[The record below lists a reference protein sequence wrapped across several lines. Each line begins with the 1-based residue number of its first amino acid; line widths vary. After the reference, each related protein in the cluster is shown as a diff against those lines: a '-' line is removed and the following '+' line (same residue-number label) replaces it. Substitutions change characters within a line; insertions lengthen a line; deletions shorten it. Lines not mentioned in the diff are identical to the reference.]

1 MKLSRFLVLFYV
13 LLFQFSCSKKASDF
27 NSNFGLFRAYISAF
41 TSGFVSVKSDIRV
54 QLAFNNP
61 SWKVNQELDSDLFDI
76 SPSVSGKVIALSSN
90 TVAFVPK
97 EKLDQNTLYQV
108 SLNLGKIKEVP
119 KELEEFKFSLKTIKQ
134 DFVVKTD
141 ELQSSDKEMYYLVG
155 TVKTA
160 DVADFNDVE
169 DLLECAQDG
178 DDLDIVF
185 DKEESTNTEFKY
197 RVEGIKR
204 FDQASE
210 IVLEWDGDEID
221 AENAGKTKL
230 SIPAKNDFK
239 VMTIKIGDENNQ
251 SLLINFSDPLKKD
264 QDFSGL
270 VNIQNTNGVKYAT
283 IGNVLKV
290 FFNNYK
296 PEKEKVIVAE
306 PVKESVIEVEQNVD
320 TTATS
325 IDSAVAAVQEEVED
339 SATTVSSSEENQES
353 YIEEESESE
362 TEEIQTTELNGSR
375 LVEIFQGIK
384 NIYGDELKKSYSK
397 TIDFE
402 SIKPAI
408 KLIKNGTILPSSS
421 NLQINFEAANL
432 KKVDVKIY
440 KIYESNILQF
450 LQDNELNGNRNLR
463 KVSQPI
469 AKTTLELKQNELLDY
484 TKWNTYAL
492 DLSKIIESEP
502 GCIYRVEFSF
512 KKAHALYKC
521 SGDNEEIVEEEE
533 IDEDDV
539 NYSGEDYD
547 YYYEEDYEWL
557 QSQDPCT
564 DYYYNNTKVSTNILA
579 TDLGVIAKR
588 GNNKSVTIAVSNLVS
603 TEPVSGA
610 TVDLY
615 SYQQQKIAT
624 TTTDGDGIAKFDLKK
639 FAYFAIVK
647 QDKNTTYVKLDDELS
662 LSLSNFDVA
671 GETLQ
676 KGLKGYIYGERGVW
690 RPGDSIHLS
699 FVFNDNANKIP
710 VNHPIKFRF
719 NDPTG
724 KTVYQYIHKT
734 NEDNHYRFDLAT
746 SASAPTGNWEAMIS
760 IGGANFYKSVKIET
774 IKPNRLKIKNSFNKG
789 ILSASIKN
797 KNTIKVTWMHGAVAK
812 DLKAEVQA
820 KFSQQV
826 TTFSG
831 YSNYVFDD
839 PTRTFSTE
847 EINVFS
853 GKINQQGLASFSID
867 PTLQGQAP
875 GMLNAAFIT
884 KVYENGGDV
893 STDVSAVKYSPYP
906 TYVGIK
912 VPEPNKY
919 GLLET
924 GKNNRYEFITLNEN
938 GQPKPIRGLQVR
950 VYKIDSRW
958 WWDESSDNLS
968 NYSTSTSTTAYKSY
982 VINTDGSGRGE
993 VIFSVPENDWGRY
1006 LVRAIDPNDGH
1017 ATGNT
1022 VFLDYPYWSERSK
1035 NSDGKEA
1042 TMLRF
1047 STNKK
1052 EYNVGETAKIF
1063 FPSSEGGR
1071 ALISI
1076 ENGSRVVKTFWEK
1089 TSGGETQVDLDITP
1103 DMAPNVYI
1111 NITMLRPHASTINDA
1126 PIRMYGLVPISVVD
1140 KETVLKPKITM
1151 PDVIKPESTVNVK
1164 VSEEKGLPMTY
1175 TIAVVDEGLLDLT
1188 RFKTPNA
1195 WDSFYAR
1202 EALGVRTWDIY
1213 DNVIGAY
1220 GGRVNQIF
1228 SIGGDAEKG
1237 GANAKKANRFKPV
1250 VMYFGPYKI
1259 GGGDSKT
1266 HQIKLPKYIGSV
1278 KTMVVAANA
1287 EKGAYGMAE
1296 KVTAVKSPLMVL
1308 ASLPRKISPSE
1319 KVTLPVTVFA
1329 TEKNIKNVT
1338 VHVKTNNSVKII
1350 SSATQKLS
1358 FTSPDEKM
1366 AYFDLSVGNTTGI
1379 GKIEVIATSGN
1390 QKSVYEVEVDVMN
1403 PNPVTTLTSDAVL
1416 GANSQKVLS
1425 WKSFGVA
1432 GSNKA
1437 VIEISSIPTVDF
1449 GRRLDYLI
1457 QYPHGCVEQTTSSV
1471 FPQLYLTEVI
1481 DLDPIR
1487 KQSIQKNVTKGIAKL
1502 SSFQLANGGVA
1513 YWEGGNTP
1521 DDWGTSYAGHF
1532 MIEAEKKGY
1541 ALPVNFKSKW
1551 IAYQQKIAKQWRM
1564 ENDYNTDLNQSYRL
1578 YTLALADAPD
1588 LASMNRLR
1596 ETKGISNETKL
1607 RLAATYA
1614 LVKQSSAA
1622 NELVLR
1628 SNIDDTKSSYYYS
1641 YGSSDRNRAMTL
1653 ETLILLNQKQKAFK
1667 TAVTLARNLSSDTWM
1682 STQTTAYAL
1691 CAMAKF
1697 AKFNGGKGINVQVTN
1712 AGKTVAITS
1721 TKPIAQRTILTE
1733 AGIGK
1738 VSIKNTKNNTLFI
1751 RIITSGILPVGQEK
1765 VASNNVTA
1773 SVVFK
1778 DRKGKVVN
1786 VSKIAQGTELIAEVV
1801 LRNKRTEYVPN
1812 IALTQILPSGFEIVN
1827 TRYTDF
1833 GNATENVVD
1842 NIDIRDDRANYYFGL
1857 KSGETRVFK
1866 MLINASY
1873 LGNYYLPGVQC
1884 EAMYDNSFMARTKGQ
1899 WVQIVK

>member
-1 MKLSRFLVLFYV
+1 MKLSKLLVVVLTFFVLF
-13 LLFQFSCSKKASDF
+13 SCGKKTDF
-27 NSNFGLFRAYISAF
+27 DSNFGLFKDHISAF

-61 SWKVNQELDSDLFDI
+61 TWKVNQELDSDLFDI
-76 SPSVSGKVIALSSN
+76 SPSVSGKVVALSPN
-90 TVAFVPK
+90 TVAFLPK
-97 EKLDQNTLYQV
+97 NKLDQNTLYQV
-108 SLNLGKIKEVP
+108 SLNLGKIKSVP
-119 KELEEFKFSLKTIKQ
+119 KELEEFKFSFKTIKQ
-134 DFVVKTD
+134 DFIVKTD
-141 ELQSSDKEMYYLVG
+141 ELQSSDKETYYLVG

-160 DVADFNDVE
+160 DVVE
-169 DLLECAQDG
+169 FEDITDLLECSQNG
-178 DDLDIVF
+178 DDLKVTF
-185 DKEESTNTEFKY
+185 DKDQSTSTEFKY
-197 RVEGIKR
+197 TVEGIKR
-204 FDQASE
+204 SNEASE
-210 IVLEWDGDEID
+210 IELEWDGDEID
-221 AENAGKTKL
+221 VDNEGKTKME
-230 SIPAKNDFK
+230 IPAKNVFK

-264 QDFSGL
+264 QDFRGL
-270 VNIQNTNGVKYAT
+270 VNIQDTKGVKYAT
-283 IGNVLKV
+283 MGNVLKV
-290 FFNNYK
+290 FFNNYQPK
-296 PEKEKVIVAE
+296 KEEVVPAE
-306 PVKESVIEVEQNVD
+306 PVEEVPVAVVD
-320 TTATS
+320 TAS
-325 IDSAVAAVQEEVED
+325 VAVDSASAAVDTVVAAAATEAVE
-339 SATTVSSSEENQES
+339 SAASASEGESEDESASEEDT
-353 YIEEESESE
+353 SEKG
-362 TEEIQTTELNGSR
+362 ELSGER
-375 LVEIFQGIK
+375 DVEIFRGIK
-384 NIYGDELKKSYSK
+384 NIYGDELNVNYTK
-397 TIDFE
+397 TINFE
-402 SIKPAI
+402 SIKPGV
-408 KLIKNGTILPSSS
+408 KLIKSGTILPSSN
-421 NLQINFEAANL
+421 NLQIHFEAANL
-432 KKVDVKIY
+432 KRVNVKVY
-440 KIYESNILQF
+440 KIYQDNILQF
-450 LQDNELNGNRNLR
+450 LQDNELNGTRNLR

-484 TKWNTYAL
+484 SKWNTYSL
-492 DLSKIIESEP
+492 DLSKVVTAEP

-512 KKAHALYKC
+512 KKSQALYKC
-521 SGDNEEIVEEEE
+521 AGNTDENSEDEEDEE
-533 IDEDDV
+533 DEDDV
-539 NYSGEDYD
+539 NYSDSDYDD
-547 YYYEEDYEWL
+547 YYYEEDYEWRERE
-557 QSQDPCT
+557 DPCS
-564 DYYYNNTKVSTNILA
+564 DYYYSNTKVATNVLA

-588 GNNKSVTIAVSNLVS
+588 GNNKSVTIAVSNIVT

-615 SYQQQKIAT
+615 SYQQQKLAT
-624 TTTDGDGIAKFDLKK
+624 TTTDGDGIANFDLKK
-639 FAYFAIVK
+639 FAYFAIVS
-647 QDKNTTYVKLDDELS
+647 DGKNTTYVKLDDELS

-699 FVFNDNANKIP
+699 FILNDNANKLP
-710 VNHPIKFRF
+710 VNHPIKFRL
-719 NDPTG
+719 NDPSG
-724 KTVYQYIHKT
+724 KTIYQYVNRT
-734 NEDNHYRFDLAT
+734 NEHNHYRFDLAT
-746 SASAPTGNWEAMIS
+746 NASAPTGNWEARIS
-760 IGGANFYKSVKIET
+760 VGGAHFYKSVKIET
-774 IKPNRLKIKNSFNKG
+774 IKPNRLKIRNSFNQG
-789 ILSASIKN
+789 VLSASK
-797 KNTIKVTWMHGAVAK
+797 KNTNVVQVTWMHGAIAK
-812 DLKAEVQA
+812 DLKTEVQA

-826 TTFSG
+826 TSFEG
-831 YSNYVFDD
+831 YSNFVFDD
-839 PTRTFSTE
+839 PSRTFSTE
-847 EINVFS
+847 EVNVYS
-853 GKINQQGLASFSID
+853 GKVNQNGVASFSID
-867 PTLQGQAP
+867 PNLKGQAP

-893 STDVSAVKYSPYP
+893 STDVSMVKYSPYQ

-912 VPEPNKY
+912 TPEPNKY

-924 GKNNRYEFITLNEN
+924 SKKNRYEFVTLNER
-938 GQPKPIRGLQVR
+938 GQPKSVRGLEVQ

-968 NYSTSTSTTAYKSY
+968 KYSTGTSTTPYDTFT
-982 VINTDGSGRGE
+982 INTDSSGRGE
-993 VIFSVPENDWGRY
+993 VAFSVPEDEWGRY
-1006 LVRAIDPNDGH
+1006 LIRAIDPNDGH

-1089 TSGGETQVDLDITP
+1089 TDKGETQVDLDITS

-1111 NITMLRPHASTINDA
+1111 NITMLRPHASTKNDA

-1140 KETVLKPKITM
+1140 KETILKPKIEM
-1151 PDVIKPESTVNVK
+1151 PEVLKPESTVNVK
-1164 VSEEKGLPMTY
+1164 VSEENGKDMTY

-1195 WDSFYAR
+1195 WDSFYTR

-1220 GGRVNQIF
+1220 GGRINQIF

-1250 VMYFGPYKI
+1250 VMYFGPFRLS
-1259 GGGDSKT
+1259 GGSKT
-1266 HQIKLPKYIGSV
+1266 HTFKLPKYIGSV

-1319 KVTLPVTVFA
+1319 KVTLPVTLFA
-1329 TEKNIKNVT
+1329 TEKHIKNVT
-1338 VHVKTNNSVKII
+1338 VQVKTNNAVKLT
-1350 SSATQKLS
+1350 SPATQKVY
-1358 FTSPDEKM
+1358 FASPDEKM
-1366 AYFDLSVGNTTGI
+1366 AYFNLSVGNVTGI
-1379 GKIEVIATSGN
+1379 GKVQVIATSGN
-1390 QKSVYEVEVDVMN
+1390 EKSVYEVEIDVMN
-1403 PNPVTTLTSDAVL
+1403 PNPVTTLTSDAL
-1416 GANSQKVLS
+1416 IGGNAQKTMD

-1437 VIEISSIPTVDF
+1437 VIEISSIPTIDF

-1471 FPQLYLTEVI
+1471 FPQLYLTDVI
-1481 DLDPIR
+1481 DVDAAR
-1487 KQSIQKNVTKGIAKL
+1487 KQSIQRNVTKGIARL
-1502 SSFQLANGGVA
+1502 SSFQLAAGGVS
-1513 YWEGGNTP
+1513 YWEGGTTP

-1532 MIEAEKKGY
+1532 MLEAEKKGY
-1541 ALPVNFKSKW
+1541 ALPANFKSKW

-1564 ENDYNTDLNQSYRL
+1564 ENDYNTDLNQAYRL
-1578 YTLALADAPD
+1578 YTLALADAAD

-1614 LVKQSSAA
+1614 LIQQTSAA
-1622 NELVLR
+1622 NALLM
-1628 SNIDDTKSSYYYS
+1628 STNINDASGGYYYS
-1641 YGSSDRNRAMTL
+1641 YGSEDRNRAMTL
-1653 ETLILLNQKQKAFK
+1653 EALVLMNQKQKAFA
-1667 TAVTLARNLSSDTWM
+1667 TAVKLAKNLSSDTWM
-1682 STQTTAYAL
+1682 STQTTAYSL
-1691 CAMAKF
+1691 YAMSKF
-1697 AKFNGGKGINVQVTN
+1697 AKFNGGKGINIQLTN
-1712 AGKTVAITS
+1712 AGKTVAVNS
-1721 TKPIAQRTILTE
+1721 AKPIAQRTIITTG
-1733 AGIGK
+1733 GIGK
-1738 VSIKNTKNNTLFI
+1738 VTLKNNKNNTLFL
-1751 RIITSGILPVGQEK
+1751 RIINSGILPVGQEK
-1765 VASNNVTA
+1765 VASSNVTA

-1778 DRKGKVVN
+1778 DRKGKAIN
-1786 VSKIAQGTELIAEVV
+1786 VSTIAQGTELIAEVV
-1801 LRNKRTEYVPN
+1801 LRNRKNEFVPN

-1827 TRYTDF
+1827 TRFTDF
-1833 GNATENVVD
+1833 GNATENLAD
-1842 NIDIRDDRANYYFGL
+1842 YIDIRDDRANYYFGL

-1873 LGNYYLPGVQC
+1873 LGSYYLPGVQC

-1899 WVQIVK
+1899 WVQIVR

>member
-1 MKLSRFLVLFYV
+1 MKLSRLLVLFFV

-27 NSNFGLFRAYISAF
+27 NSNFGLFKGYINAF

-54 QLAFNNP
+54 QLAFHN
-61 SWKVNQELDSDLFDI
+61 STWKVNQELDSDLFDI
-76 SPSVSGKVIALSSN
+76 SPSVRGKVVALSSN
-90 TVAFVPK
+90 TIAFVPK
-97 EKLDQNTLYQV
+97 DKLDQNTLYEV
-108 SLNLGKIKEVP
+108 TLNLEKIKSVP
-119 KELEEFKFSLKTIKQ
+119 KELEEFKFSFKTIKQ
-134 DFVVKTD
+134 DFIVKTD
-141 ELQSSDKEMYYLVG
+141 ELQSSDKETYYLIG

-160 DVADFNDVE
+160 DVADFDDIE
-169 DLLECAQDG
+169 DLLECSQEG
-178 DDLDIVF
+178 DDLEITF
-185 DKEESTNTEFKY
+185 DKDESTNTEFKY

-210 IVLEWDGDEID
+210 IALEWDGDAIE
-221 AENAGKTKL
+221 AENEGKSKL
-230 SIPAKNDFK
+230 AIPAKNDFK
-239 VMTIKIGDENNQ
+239 VMRVEVGDENNQ

-270 VNIQNTNGVKYAT
+270 INIQNTKGVKYAVT
-283 IGNVLKV
+283 GNILKV
-290 FFNNYK
+290 FFNNNK
-296 PEKEKVIVAE
+296 PEKEEVIIAA
-306 PVKESVIEVEQNVD
+306 PVEKETITVVETED
-320 TTATS
+320 TTATA
-325 IDSAVAAVQEEVED
+325 IDSTVATVQAVD
-339 SATTVSSSEENQES
+339 SITTVPVSNESDES
-353 YIEEESESE
+353 YEEETAAEEEE
-362 TEEIQTTELNGSR
+362 TPKETLSGSR

-384 NIYGDELKKSYSK
+384 NIYGDELKENYAK

-402 SIKPAI
+402 SIKPAVR
-408 KLIKNGTILPSSS
+408 LIKNGTILPSS
-421 NLQINFEAANL
+421 NHLQIHFEAANL
-432 KKVDVKIY
+432 KKVNVKIY
-440 KIYESNILQF
+440 KIYENNILQF
-450 LQDNELNGNRNLR
+450 LQDNELNGNRNLK
-463 KVSQPI
+463 KVSQPV

-484 TKWNTYAL
+484 SKWNTYAL
-492 DLSKIIESEP
+492 DLSKMIASEP

-512 KKAHALYKC
+512 KKRDALYKC
-521 SGDNEEIVEEEE
+521 SGDNEEIIEEEE
-533 IDEDDV
+533 EVEEDDV

-564 DYYYNNTKVSTNILA
+564 DYYYNNTKVSTNVLA

-588 GNNKSVTIAVSNLVS
+588 GNNKSITIAVSDIVS
-603 TEPVSGA
+603 TDPVGGA

-615 SYQQQKIAT
+615 TYQQQKIAT
-624 TTTDGDGIAKFDLKK
+624 STTDGSGIAKFDLKK

-647 QDKNTTYVKLDDELS
+647 QGKSTTYVKLDDELS

-671 GETLQ
+671 GESLQ
-676 KGLKGYIYGERGVW
+676 KGLKGYLYGERGVW

-699 FVFNDNANKIP
+699 FILNDNANKIP
-710 VNHPIKFRF
+710 VNHPLKFRF
-719 NDPTG
+719 NDPAG
-724 KTVYQYIHKT
+724 KTIYQYIHKT
-734 NEDNHYRFDLAT
+734 NEDHHYRFDIAT
-746 SASAPTGNWEAMIS
+746 NTDAPTGNWEAKVNV
-760 IGGANFYKSVKIET
+760 GGANFYKSIKIET
-774 IKPNRLKIKNSFNKG
+774 IKPNRLKIKNSFNQKV
-789 ILSASIKN
+789 LSATRKN
-797 KNTIKVTWMHGAVAK
+797 HNTIKVTWMHGAIAK
-812 DLKAEVQA
+812 DLKTEVQA
-820 KFSQQV
+820 KFTQQT
-826 TTFSG
+826 TTFEG

-839 PTRTFSTE
+839 PTRAFSTE
-847 EINVFS
+847 EVNVYA
-853 GKINQQGLASFSID
+853 GKVNQNGVASFSID
-867 PTLQGQAP
+867 PNLKGQAP

-912 VPEPNKY
+912 TPEPNKY

-924 GKNNRYEFITLNEN
+924 GKKNRYEFITLNEK
-938 GQPKPIRGLQVR
+938 GQPKSVRGLEIK

-968 NYSTSTSTTAYKSY
+968 NYSTGTSTTPYDTFT
-982 VINTDGSGRGE
+982 INTDSSGRGD
-993 VIFSVPENDWGRY
+993 VAFSVPEDEWGRY
-1006 LVRAIDPNDGH
+1006 LIRAIDPNDGH

-1089 TSGGETQVDLDITP
+1089 TDKGETQVNLDITS

-1111 NITMLRPHASTINDA
+1111 NITMLRPHASTKNDA

-1140 KETVLKPKITM
+1140 KETILKPKIEM
-1151 PDVIKPESTVNVK
+1151 PEVLKPESTVNVK
-1164 VSEEKGLPMTY
+1164 VSEENGKDMTY

-1195 WDSFYAR
+1195 WDSFYTR

-1220 GGRVNQIF
+1220 GGRINQIF

-1250 VMYFGPYKI
+1250 VMYFGPFRLS
-1259 GGGDSKT
+1259 GGSKT
-1266 HQIKLPKYIGSV
+1266 HTFKLPKYIGSV
-1278 KTMVVAANA
+1278 KTMIVAANA

-1319 KVTLPVTVFA
+1319 KVTLPVTLFA
-1329 TEKNIKNVT
+1329 TEKHIKNVT
-1338 VHVKTNNSVKII
+1338 VQVKTNNAVKLT
-1350 SSATQKLS
+1350 SPATQKVY
-1358 FTSPDEKM
+1358 FASPDEKM
-1366 AYFDLSVGNTTGI
+1366 AYFNLSVGNVTGI
-1379 GKIEVIATSGN
+1379 GKVQVIATSGN
-1390 QKSVYEVEVDVMN
+1390 EKSVYEVEIDVMN
-1403 PNPVTTLTSDAVL
+1403 PNPVTTLTSDAL
-1416 GANSQKVLS
+1416 IGGNTQKTMD

-1437 VIEISSIPTVDF
+1437 VIEISSIPTIDF

-1471 FPQLYLTEVI
+1471 FPQLYLTDII
-1481 DLDPIR
+1481 DVDATR
-1487 KQSIQKNVTKGIAKL
+1487 KQSIQRNVTKGIARL
-1502 SSFQLANGGVA
+1502 SSFQLAAGGVS
-1513 YWEGGNTP
+1513 YWEGGTTP

-1532 MIEAEKKGY
+1532 MLEAEKKGY
-1541 ALPVNFKSKW
+1541 ALPANFKSKW

-1564 ENDYNTDLNQSYRL
+1564 ENDYNTDLNQAYRL
-1578 YTLALADAPD
+1578 YTLALADAAD

-1614 LVKQSSAA
+1614 LIQQTSAA
-1622 NELVLR
+1622 TELLLH
-1628 SNIDDTKSSYYYS
+1628 STIDDTKSGYYYS
-1641 YGSSDRNRAMTL
+1641 YGSADRNRAMTL
-1653 ETLILLNQKQKAFK
+1653 EALVLMNQKQKAFK
-1667 TAVTLARNLSSDTWM
+1667 TAVTLAKNLSSDTWM
-1682 STQTTAYAL
+1682 STQTTAYSL
-1691 CAMAKF
+1691 YAMSKF
-1697 AKFNGGKGINVQVTN
+1697 AKFNGGKGIDVQLTN
-1712 AGKTVAITS
+1712 AGKTVAINS
-1721 TKPIAQRTILTE
+1721 AKPIAQRTIITTG
-1733 AGIGK
+1733 GIGK
-1738 VSIKNTKNNTLFI
+1738 VTLKNNKNNTLFL
-1751 RIITSGILPVGQEK
+1751 RIINSGILPVGQEK
-1765 VASNNVTA
+1765 VASSNVSA
-1773 SVVFK
+1773 SVIFK
-1778 DRKGKVVN
+1778 DRKGKAIN

-1801 LRNKRTEYVPN
+1801 LRNGKNEFVPN

-1833 GNATENVVD
+1833 GNATENLAD
-1842 NIDIRDDRANYYFGL
+1842 YIDIRDDRANYYFGL

-1873 LGNYYLPGVQC
+1873 LGSYYLPGVQC